1 MPADRSCRGSVL
13 MLMPAA
19 VLVFLVLGVL
29 AVDAASVF
37 LVQRQLANTAVA
49 AANDAVA
56 AVDVEAFYGDG
67 SFRLDRPR
75 VQQVVEQTLERFGLE
90 GLDGLQA
97 VATVEGDSVEV
108 TITAEVDQIF
118 SGSISAGDAS
128 ADVAATAVADAERR

>member
-1 MPADRSCRGSVL
+1 

-37 LVQRQLANTAVA
+37 LVQRQLANAAVA

-56 AVDVEAFYGDG
+56 AVDVQEFYGDG

-75 VQQVVEQTLERFGLE
+75 VQQVVDETVARFGL
-90 GLDGLQA
+90 DGMESLQA
-97 VATVEGDSVEV
+97 VAIVEDDAVEV
-108 TITAEVDQIF
+108 TITARVDQIF
-118 SGSISAGDAS
+118 SGSISPGDAS
-128 ADVAATAVADAERR
+128 AAVAATAVADAERR